1 MGMSASQRPKLA
13 TVVAAVI
20 ILAGCDSGDAVKA
33 TATPAASSSACPAEL
48 GTCRGDLAAG
58 SYRSATFRPPI
69 TYTVPAGWTNGIDLP
84 RNFLLARAT
93 DPVEDFYGVN
103 AINAMSNV
111 VAAAQDCEED
121 GEPGVGRT
129 AGDLSR
135 WIDGL
140 PGVQASAPRPVTV
153 GGWSGFVLDV
163 QLAAGWTKTCPIAE
177 EPMVPLLQTG
187 DPAQFHPTGTLIPK
201 GGSSRLYLLDA
212 PGGGNLMINIIDIPG
227 GISMQNYLPIAT
239 PVVESMT
246 FGA

>member
-13 TVVAAVI
+13 SIAAAI
-20 ILAGCDSGDAVKA
+20 ILLAGCDSGDAEKA
-33 TATPAASSSACPAEL
+33 TATPSAASPCPAEL

-58 SYRSATFRPPI
+58 TYRSATFRPPI

-84 RNFLLARAT
+84 RNFLLARVT
-93 DPVEDFYGVN
+93 DPVEDFYGGN
-103 AINAMSNV
+103 AINAMPNV
-111 VAAAQDCEED
+111 VAAAQNCEED

-129 AGDLSR
+129 AADLSR

-140 PGVQASAPRPVTV
+140 PGVQASPSRPVTV

-187 DPAQFHPTGTLIPK
+187 DRPSSTRPAPF
-201 GGSSRLYLLDA
+201 SRRADPA
-212 PGGGNLMINIIDIPG
+212 GCICWTRPAA
-227 GISMQNYLPIAT
+227 AT
-239 PVVESMT
+239 
-246 FGA
+246 